1 MQTTLGSALGDA
13 RMPNDDASYEGEQST
28 SLLSLDYYRSK
39 AREFQVLMNAL
50 DEGYRAAVATLE
62 IGVDAETADYLR
74 NWIADFES
82 RRAYLRT
89 IAEGI
94 NLASNAVNSAGGRMP
109 VLSVPTTLGLV
120 PIAIGAAGVAAFA
133 AAAAAITWG
142 AQFISG
148 LNQRMAQAQLLDAA
162 SPEARDRIAVE
173 TSRVNAAAQA
183 FNFSPLTALA
193 PLLKW
198 GAIAA
203 AAWLAWKMLAP
214 KD

>member
-1 MQTTLGSALGDA
+1 MNLQTLGDA

-28 SLLSLDYYRSK
+28 SLLSMDYYRNK

-50 DEGYRAAVATLE
+50 DEGYRAAANTLQ
-62 IGVDAETADYLR
+62 IGVDDETAAYLR
-74 NWIADFES
+74 DWIAEFES
-82 RRAYLRT
+82 RRGYLRT

-94 NLASNAVNSAGGRMP
+94 NLASNAINSAGGRMP
-109 VLSVPTTLGLV
+109 VLSVPNTLGLV

-162 SPEARDRIAVE
+162 SPAARDRIAVE
-173 TSRVNAAAQA
+173 VSRVQAANSA
-183 FNFSPLTALA
+183 FGMSSLTALA

-198 GAIAA
+198 GAVAV
-203 AAWLAWKMLAP
+203 AAWMAWKMLAP
-214 KD
+214 RT

>member
-1 MQTTLGSALGDA
+1 MCSSDLTT
-13 RMPNDDASYEGEQST
+13 E
-28 SLLSLDYYRSK
+28 
-39 AREFQVLMNAL
+39 
-50 DEGYRAAVATLE
+50 
-62 IGVDAETADYLR
+62 YLQA
-74 NWIADFES
+74 WIADFEN
-82 RRAYLRT
+82 RRGYLRT

-94 NLASNAVNSAGGRMP
+94 NLASNAVNAAGGRMP
-109 VLSVPTTLGLV
+109 VLSLPATLGFV

-173 TSRVNAAAQA
+173 TSRVMAANEA

-198 GAIAA
+198 GALAAVGWMAWKLIAA
-203 AAWLAWKMLAP
+203 RR
-214 KD
+214 